1 VDTRGYK
8 WGYTVGA
15 LWIALGVLRL
25 IKSVGQILH
34 SHFYSS
40 DILFLALSAV
50 FVVVGVFILKKNRWF
65 FAIGSLLLLLA
76 FWGVSLCSGYNGT
89 ADSVLYDLTVRS
101 VVPVAL
107 LIGNF
112 VYIKKRWVRTSSNEK
127 P

>member
-1 VDTRGYK
+1 
-8 WGYTVGA
+8 
-15 LWIALGVLRL
+15 L

-40 DILFLALSAV
+40 DILFLGLSAV

-65 FAIGSLLLLLA
+65 FAIGSILLLLA

-112 VYIKKRWVRTSSNEK
+112 IYIKKRWVRTSSNEK